1 MDPIPI
7 RPAIAAMTGYTP
19 GEQPRD
25 PDIIKL
31 NTNEN
36 PYPPSPAVVRALR
49 EFDPASLRRYP
60 DPLCEDLRAR
70 IAEMHGARVDQVLVG
85 NGSDELLALC
95 VRALVPRDAAVGWFE
110 PSYSLY
116 PVLAA
121 IEELRAVPT
130 ELGPEFEWRE
140 PVTEHVALFF
150 LTHPNAPSGCVYPV
164 ASIEAFRRR
173 FRGVLAIDEAYVD
186 FAERNL
192 MRMALDDDRTLVF
205 RSLSKSFSLAG
216 LRLGYVVGPPTL
228 IRAMMTVKDSYNVDR
243 LAATLGLAALGDLD
257 WMRETTQRI
266 RATRERVRAR
276 LSNLGCRVWPSETN
290 FLWFRPPG
298 RPASE
303 VQRDLR
309 ARRIL
314 VRHFPGRRTGDFL
327 RVTIGT
333 DSEMDAF
340 LAAIENILER
350 GEST

>member
-1 MDPIPI
+1 MDPMRI

-19 GEQPRD
+19 GEQPRE

-60 DPLCEDLRAR
+60 DPMCDALRAR
-70 IAEMHGARVDQVLVG
+70 IAEIHGVRMEQVLVG

-121 IEELRAVPT
+121 VEELRAAPT
-130 ELGPEFEWRE
+130 ELGPDFEWRE
-140 PVTEHVALFF
+140 PQVEGVALFL
-150 LTHPNAPSGCVYPV
+150 LTHPNAPTGGLYP
-164 ASIEAFRRR
+164 AETIADFRAR
-173 FRGVLAIDEAYVD
+173 FRGVLAVDEAYVD
-186 FAERNL
+186 FADRDL
-192 MRMALDDDRTLVF
+192 MRMAIEDDRTLVF

-216 LRLGYVVGPPTL
+216 LRLGYVVGPPDL
-228 IRAMMTVKDSYNVDR
+228 IRAMATVKDSYNVDR
-243 LAATLGLAALGDLD
+243 LAATLGLAALHDLD
-257 WMRETTQRI
+257 WMRQNARRI
-266 RATRERVRAR
+266 CATRERVGAR
-276 LSNLGCRVWPSETN
+276 LTQMGCQVWPSQTN
-290 FLWFRPPG
+290 FLWFRPPE

-303 VQRDLR
+303 VMRELR
-309 ARRIL
+309 MRRIL
-314 VRHFPGRRTGDFL
+314 VRHFAGRRTGEFL

-333 DSEMDAF
+333 ETEMEAF
-340 LAAIENILER
+340 LDAMSEIVSR
-350 GEST
+350 QG

>member
-19 GEQPRD
+19 GEQPRE

-60 DPLCEDLRAR
+60 DPMCEDLRAR
-70 IAEMHGARVDQVLVG
+70 IAEIHGARPDQVLVG

-140 PVTEHVALFF
+140 PITDGVALFL
-150 LTHPNAPSGCVYPV
+150 LTHPNAPSGCVYP
-164 ASIEAFRRR
+164 AEAIAAFRRR
-173 FRGVLAIDEAYVD
+173 FGGVLALDEAYVD
-186 FAERNL
+186 FAEWNL
-192 MRMALDDDRTLVF
+192 MRMALEGDRTLVF

-216 LRLGYVVGPPTL
+216 LRLGYVVGPPAL
-228 IRAMMTVKDSYNVDR
+228 IRAMATVKDSYNVDR
-243 LAATLGLAALGDLD
+243 LAATLGLAALNDLD
-257 WMRETTQRI
+257 WMRDNARRI

-276 LSNLGCRVWPSETN
+276 LSELGCRVWPSETN
-290 FLWFRPPG
+290 FLWFRPSG

-303 VQRDLR
+303 VMRELR
-309 ARRIL
+309 ARRVL
-314 VRHFPGRRTGDFL
+314 VRHFPGRRTGEFL

-333 DSEMDAF
+333 ESEMDAF
-340 LAAIENILER
+340 LAAMADIVGR
-350 GEST
+350 SG